1 MPIMESKAK
10 LGTVEK
16 VQNDDFWV
24 SKYGCMRKPV
34 LFLMAALGLTAS
46 ALSSYATTVNVTDVF
61 NLTGQGPQLISNN
74 GGGNQHQQ
82 SKDPVFAFNGG
93 DLPRIIFQRLQFS
106 SQPSDYSYLQI
117 YKGTVTKNQV
127 PPNGAPIII
136 GSSAVGPN
144 PPDFLIDFGAANN
157 AASQQIQAILLADPT
172 SVYTIAVVE
181 VNVTGNTNNPKLNYT
196 TRGSVQ
202 FQFPNLKVINGQL
215 SLNFNITTQ
224 LGND

>member
-1 MPIMESKAK
+1 MNLKRMLLI
-10 LGTVEK
+10 
-16 VQNDDFWV
+16 
-24 SKYGCMRKPV
+24 
-34 LFLMAALGLTAS
+34 AALGLTAS

-61 NLTGQGPQLISNN
+61 NLTGQGPQLITNS

-127 PPNGAPIII
+127 PPTGSPIIV
-136 GSSAVGPN
+136 GSTASAAN
-144 PPDFLIDFGAANN
+144 PPDFLIDFGAPNN
-157 AASQQIQAILLADPT
+157 AASQQIQAILLADPN

-181 VNVTGNTNNPKLNYT
+181 VNVTNNNTKYT

-202 FQFPNLKVINGQL
+202 FQFPNLKVTNGQL
-215 SLNFNITTQ
+215 SPNSNITTQ
-224 LGND
+224 LGNG